1 MSLLSRNNEN
11 EKVPVEAALT
21 PEFET
26 ATFSMG

>member
-1 MSLLSRNNEN
+1 MTIQSRNQES
-11 EKVPVEAALT
+11 EKVPVEAALN

>member
-1 MSLLSRNNEN
+1 MTIQSRNLEN
-11 EKVPVEAALT
+11 EKVPVDAAMN